1 MDKQLA
7 PSTFL
12 SAVRHFHKLDWS
24 KKLTACTQP
33 EFLALSAIYYAQNKH
48 PDRPGVYVS
57 VLADDLLTSVSMVSK
72 MLKVLE
78 EKNWILRTVDPG
90 SRRNTFVSLTEEGL
104 VIYTRASREMD
115 AIHAAVIEKIGMDNM
130 TRFIE
135 LSAELAQCYEEALV

>member
-1 MDKQLA
+1 MNKQLA

-33 EFLALSAIYYAQNKH
+33 EVLTLSAMHCAQASH
-48 PDRPGVYVS
+48 PERTGVYVS
-57 VLADDLLTSVSMVSK
+57 ILADDLLTSVSMVSK

-78 EKNWILRTVDPG
+78 EKNWILRTIDPG

-104 VIYTRASREMD
+104 AVYEKASIEMD
-115 AIHAAVIEKIGMDNM
+115 TIHDTVIEKIGMENM
-130 TRFIE
+130 MKFIE
-135 LSAELAQCYEEALV
+135 LSNDLAQCYEEALA

>member
-12 SAVRHFHKLDWS
+12 SALRHFHKLDWS

-33 EFLALSAIYYAQNKH
+33 EFLFLSAIYHAHANY

-57 VLADDLLTSVSMVSK
+57 ILADDLLTSVSMVSK
-72 MLKVLE
+72 MLKILE
-78 EKNWILRTVDPG
+78 EKHWILRTIDPD

-104 VIYTRASREMD
+104 DVYKRASLEMD
-115 AIHAAVIEKIGMDNM
+115 TIHAAVIEKIGMDKM
-130 TRFIE
+130 LEFIE
-135 LSAELAQCYEEALV
+135 LSANLAQCYEDALA